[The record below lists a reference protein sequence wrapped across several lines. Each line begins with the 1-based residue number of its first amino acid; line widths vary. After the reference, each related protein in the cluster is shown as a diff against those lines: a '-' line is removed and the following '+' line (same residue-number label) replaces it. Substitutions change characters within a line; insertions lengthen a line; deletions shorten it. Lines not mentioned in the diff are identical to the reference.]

1 MALVIFLT
9 TYLIAGSVY
18 LVVTRFAVNEQAKAL
33 KAISVRLKFLVFAP
47 RASSAPDQCWV
58 RWWHLPNDMPAVDVP
73 LRG

>member
-18 LVVTRFAVNEQAKAL
+18 LVVEQAKAL